1 MGFMVYSN
9 WVKKEVGY
17 MEKLDKPL
25 PSTNTASLYSD
36 SKHLLTVNSSTSVQP
51 NVLLR
56 TGVFT
61 PVGRR
66 TNISDVKS
74 QDLSQDLVSLD
85 LCQKEGYDSVT
96 VKGQRLNIETDFKVW
111 CGIVLVFSKFGY
123 SSNTVK
129 LSFAEFAKSCGYPSR
144 RFDKNLRRQI
154 GESLER
160 IQSQSLSFRRKNTE
174 KAVHTGML
182 LRAMYDGD
190 ADLVELMA
198 DETLWDLYRVDYQVL
213 VSLRVL
219 EKLPRAEVAQC
230 LYLYFTSLPNNP
242 HPVSFER
249 LRDRLRLET
258 TKKEANRKIKAGINK
273 LESIGYLS
281 GYFTAKNGEQYYIID
296 QRHKKLEAAIADVL
310 F

>member
-1 MGFMVYSN
+1 MGTSN
-9 WVKKEVGY
+9 
-17 MEKLDKPL
+17 KPL
-25 PSTNTASLYSD
+25 PSSNTELLYSN
-36 SKHLLTVNSSTSVQP
+36 SKHLLTINSNASVQP

-66 TNISDVKS
+66 TNISDIKS
-74 QDLSQDLVSLD
+74 QDLSQDLVHLD
-85 LCQKEGYDSVT
+85 LCKREGYDSVT

-111 CGIVLVFSKFGY
+111 CGIVLVFSKLGY
-123 SSNTVK
+123 SSNTVR
-129 LSFAEFAKSCGYPSR
+129 LSFAEFAKDCGYPSR

-160 IQSQSLSFRRKNTE
+160 IQSQSLSFRRKNTV

-182 LRAMYDGD
+182 LRAMYDGEE
-190 ADLVELMA
+190 DLVELMA
-198 DETLWDLYRVDYQVL
+198 DETLWDLYCLDYQVL
-213 VSLRVL
+213 VNLRIL

-230 LYLYFTSLPNNP
+230 LYLYFTSLPNKP

-258 TKKEANRKIKAGINK
+258 TKKEANRKIKAGIRK
-273 LESIGYLS
+273 LESIGYLTGS
-281 GYFTAKNGEQYYIID
+281 FAVKNGEQYYLID
-296 QRHKKLEAAIADVL
+296 QRYKKLEAAKG
-310 F
+310 FTT

>member
-1 MGFMVYSN
+1 MGTSN
-9 WVKKEVGY
+9 
-17 MEKLDKPL
+17 KPL
-25 PSTNTASLYSD
+25 PSSNTELLYSN
-36 SKHLLTVNSSTSVQP
+36 SKHLLTINSNASVQP

-66 TNISDVKS
+66 TNISDIKS
-74 QDLSQDLVSLD
+74 QDLSQDLVHLD
-85 LCQKEGYDSVT
+85 LCKREGYDSVT

-111 CGIVLVFSKFGY
+111 CGIVLVFSKLGY
-123 SSNTVK
+123 SSNTVR
-129 LSFAEFAKSCGYPSR
+129 LSFAEFVKDCGYPSR

-160 IQSQSLSFRRKNTE
+160 IQSQSLSFRRKNTV

-182 LRAMYDGD
+182 LRAMYDGEE
-190 ADLVELMA
+190 DLVELMA
-198 DETLWDLYRVDYQVL
+198 DETLWDLYCLDYQVL
-213 VSLRVL
+213 VNLRIL

-230 LYLYFTSLPNNP
+230 LYLYFTSLPNKP

-258 TKKEANRKIKAGINK
+258 TKKEANRKIKAGIRK
-273 LESIGYLS
+273 LESIGYLTGS
-281 GYFTAKNGEQYYIID
+281 FAVKNGEQYYLID
-296 QRHKKLEAAIADVL
+296 QRYKKLEAAKG
-310 F
+310 FTT